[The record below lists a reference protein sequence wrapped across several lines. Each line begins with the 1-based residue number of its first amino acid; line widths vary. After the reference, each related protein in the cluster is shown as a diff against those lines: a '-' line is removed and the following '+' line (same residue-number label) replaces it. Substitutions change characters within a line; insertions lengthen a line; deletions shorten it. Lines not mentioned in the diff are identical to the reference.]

1 MKFKAHFMDDPT
13 TLIEKSAK
21 RVHSPNVLSFLN
33 FSISQLILISLSV
46 LILFASI
53 WVYFDRV
60 STFEDLQRAIADT
73 SSAEAAN
80 QIAFI
85 LKERKRHVQLFLE
98 DNKSLIETFLADTEN
113 DDKFEEIQRSLR
125 RTFPG
130 YFAFT
135 ITDDKGDPHFIDF
148 EGYVGEMCILDT
160 QTYAKTK
167 QYSARIHPNS
177 YKFHYDVIAESTNN
191 GKAEP
196 YFLTVTFEPDDLAN
210 ILKVAQYPGHELMLI
225 TVDEPQLLEIN
236 AQGGRDKTP
245 RDNYRLTP
253 VELSKILVSHSIE
266 LSSWLIAG
274 VLKPEVLTDYRKS
287 TIIYLGSFLLM
298 FGLVVVTSFKLLRKE
313 AHLRHAV
320 ELEREELLV
329 EVSKAALYD
338 SLTKLPNRY
347 LFDDHLKQAIA
358 LSKRTGCNNTLLFL
372 DLDNFKPVN
381 DTYGHVVGDLLLV
394 EAAKRLQDCVRD
406 SDTVSRFGGDEFV
419 VLLNNTNMDNVVS
432 KPEVEQIAEKIR
444 SSLSDVYE
452 LTIKN
457 EGKADTTVK
466 HRCTVS
472 IGVTFFNGDDNYNDI
487 VKRADAAMYK
497 SKQEG
502 RNQVRYE

>member
-1 MKFKAHFMDDPT
+1 MNDPVNS
-13 TLIEKSAK
+13 IEKSTQQVRSSK
-21 RVHSPNVLSFLN
+21 VLTFLN
-33 FSISQLILISLSV
+33 FSISQLILISLSA
-46 LILFASI
+46 LILFALI

-60 STFEDLQRAIADT
+60 STFEDSQRAIADT

-98 DNKSLIETFLADTEN
+98 DNESLIETFLADTEN
-113 DDKFEEIQRSLR
+113 VDKHEEIQRSLR

-135 ITDDKGDPHFIDF
+135 ITNDKGEPHFIDF
-148 EGYVGEMCILDT
+148 DGYIGDMCIQDT
-160 QTYAKTK
+160 QAFAKTK
-167 QYSARIHPNS
+167 KYSARIHPNS

-191 GKAEP
+191 MRAKP
-196 YFLTVTFEPDDLAN
+196 YFLMVTFEPDDLAN

-225 TVDEPQLLEIN
+225 TDNDPQLLEVT
-236 AQGGRDKTP
+236 ALGGRDKTP
-245 RDNYRLTP
+245 RDNYQLTSD
-253 VELSKILVSHSIE
+253 ELSKVLVSHSIG
-266 LSSWLIAG
+266 LSSWLIAD
-274 VLKPEVLTDYRKS
+274 VLKPEVLTEYRKA
-287 TIIYLGSFLLM
+287 TIIYLGSFMLM
-298 FGLVVVTSFKLLRKE
+298 FGLVIAISFKLLRKE
-313 AHLRHAV
+313 EHLRHAV
-320 ELEREELLV
+320 ELEREGLLI

-358 LSKRTGCNNTLLFL
+358 LSKRTGFYSTLLFL

-394 EAAKRLQDCVRD
+394 EVAKRLLDCVRD

-419 VLLNNTNMDNVVS
+419 VLLNNTNVDNAVS
-432 KPEVEQIAEKIR
+432 KPEVEKIAEKIR
-444 SSLSDVYE
+444 SSLSEVYE

-457 EGKADTTVK
+457 EGKSDTTVE

-487 VKRADAAMYK
+487 VKRADSAMYK